1 MDAFFIPLKIRTID
15 RNLTKFLNVIR
26 YASRAVKLAV
36 ILEIFMNN
44 TDHPP
49 SLNGEE

>member
-1 MDAFFIPLKIRTID
+1 MPFLLPLTFD
-15 RNLTKFLNVIR
+15 RNLTKFFKRNC
-26 YASRAVKLAV
+26 YTMRAVKLTV
-36 ILEIFMNN
+36 ILEISMNN